1 MSVHVAPRRPPG
13 YVKATI
19 SEYRIDSGQAFF
31 AGVPYK
37 HTEFGDVT
45 IARVE
50 CGTASKQ
57 GILNGTIP
65 VIVHGRPNAVW
76 VKPEDLEKS

>member
-1 MSVHVAPRRPPG
+1 MPHIAPRRPPNA
-13 YVKATI
+13 VKAMI
-19 SEYRIDSGQAFF
+19 SEYRLGSGQVFH
-31 AGVPYK
+31 AGDTYK
-37 HTEFGDVT
+37 HTELGDVT

-50 CGTASKQ
+50 CATSSKK

-65 VIVHGRPNAVW
+65 VIVNGRPNAVW